1 MTKKAVPVC
10 ACLGSGV
17 ARERRGTCCRKIHP
31 TMKSVIQQAY
41 GQDWVKTNQ
50 GHDTIA
56 QMRHIDPG
64 VPCCYA
70 QADLALRAGQR
81 AR

>member
-1 MTKKAVPVC
+1 
-10 ACLGSGV
+10 
-17 ARERRGTCCRKIHP
+17 
-31 TMKSVIQQAY
+31 MKSVIQQAY